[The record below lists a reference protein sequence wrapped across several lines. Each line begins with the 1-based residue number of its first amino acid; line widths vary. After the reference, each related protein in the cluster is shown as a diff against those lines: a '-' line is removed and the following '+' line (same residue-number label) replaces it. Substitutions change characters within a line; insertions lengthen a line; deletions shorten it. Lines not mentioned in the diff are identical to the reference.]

1 VVRKFLITVLCFIG
15 ITNAADS
22 IKYSNIEYLDAARSA
37 LKTAYE
43 SGANLKA
50 PYEYGKAKG
59 FYNIAVK
66 ESSNFNVDKS
76 KTIKE
81 QNIRFLLGKMIS
93 EAIDKGI
100 FITYSNFALD
110 AFEFASKNNIE
121 LFDNEKINK
130 VIK

>member
-1 VVRKFLITVLCFIG
+1 MVRKFLITALCFIG
-15 ITNAADS
+15 ITNAADA

-59 FYNIAVK
+59 FYNIAVE

-76 KTIKE
+76 NETAKKSIEWSLK
-81 QNIRFLLGKMIS
+81 
-93 EAIDKGI
+93 AIEK
-100 FITYSNFALD
+100 
-110 AFEFASKNNIE
+110 ASQGETK
-121 LFDNEKINK
+121 
-130 VIK
+130 